1 MSHSRLT
8 AFQDQHLSV
17 FTSLLADFCFYFQE
31 NQTYLYCFNTSVV
44 RTVLLL
50 DSSSGN
56 CEEELPKKPVGRQV
70 FWGALLHNYPSSC
83 VNRHKD
89 TLKCDALNSQPS
101 VTSQSQSQSFHN
113 LLLSVTWIFCNMT
126 PQVVHMIQ
134 SLCQERA
141 NHIYF
146 HQ

>member
-17 FTSLLADFCFYFQE
+17 FTSLLTDFCFYFQE

-50 DSSSGN
+50 DSSG
-56 CEEELPKKPVGRQV
+56 
-70 FWGALLHNYPSSC
+70 C

-101 VTSQSQSQSFHN
+101 VMSQSQSQSFHN
-113 LLLSVTWIFCNMT
+113 LMLSVAWIFCNMT

-141 NHIYF
+141 NHIYL
-146 HQ
+146 HQWQIIQLWKQNKKYQ